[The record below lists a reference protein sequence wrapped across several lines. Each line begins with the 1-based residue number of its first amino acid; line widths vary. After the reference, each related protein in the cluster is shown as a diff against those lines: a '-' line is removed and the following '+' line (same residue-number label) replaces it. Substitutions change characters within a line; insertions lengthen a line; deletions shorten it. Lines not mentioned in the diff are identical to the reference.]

1 MGLSFHPTLSGSVII
16 LQDLPKG
23 YHLILRLPILFQ
35 ESKEAHTSSFSSSLP
50 CPSKEFLDVFR
61 SPRPPSFPFH
71 LMEKNPF
78 LQGYP

>member
-35 ESKEAHTSSFSSSLP
+35 ESKEARTSSFSSSLP
-50 CPSKEFLDVFR
+50 CPSKEF
-61 SPRPPSFPFH
+61 
-71 LMEKNPF
+71 
-78 LQGYP
+78 